1 MSQEKDIQKNIQED
15 IPERKISHIITKHTL
30 QKAGDYWKTLGPGL
44 TTGAADDDPSGIATY
59 SQTGARYGFQLLW
72 LALFTFPLMAVVQE
86 MCARMGQVTG
96 RGLAG
101 NIRMYYSKWILY
113 TCTVLLFI
121 ANVFNLGAD
130 LGAMAKATQLLLPIN
145 FAVLVFVFAIVSL
158 VLQIFTS
165 YKVYAKYLKY
175 LALILLSYVL
185 TSVFVNFNSW
195 ELIRNTFIP
204 HITFSKDQLILIC
217 AILGTTISPYLF
229 FWQTSQEV
237 EEEILRG
244 KTTLEMRQEDTTREE
259 ISRMR
264 VDVWSGMLISNIVMF
279 FIIAVCA
286 ATLGRAGLTSVTTA
300 ADAAEALRP
309 LAGNGAYLLFALG
322 IIGTGMLA
330 VPVLAGSI
338 SYAISESFNWTHGLY
353 HRLRDA
359 YAFLWCDYY
368 CHGHRSHF
376 KFYRHRSDQSSDLF
390 SCGQWYRGADHF
402 GICGFD

>member
-1 MSQEKDIQKNIQED
+1 
-15 IPERKISHIITKHTL
+15 
-30 QKAGDYWKTLGPGL
+30 
-44 TTGAADDDPSGIATY
+44 
-59 SQTGARYGFQLLW
+59 
-72 LALFTFPLMAVVQE
+72 
-86 MCARMGQVTG
+86 
-96 RGLAG
+96 
-101 NIRMYYSKWILY
+101 
-113 TCTVLLFI
+113 
-121 ANVFNLGAD
+121 
-130 LGAMAKATQLLLPIN
+130 
-145 FAVLVFVFAIVSL
+145 
-158 VLQIFTS
+158 
-165 YKVYAKYLKY
+165 
-175 LALILLSYVL
+175 
-185 TSVFVNFNSW
+185 VFVNFNSW

-286 ATLGRAGLTSVTTA
+286 ATLGRVGLTSVTTA

-359 YAFLWCDYY
+359 YAFYGVIIIAMVIGLILNFIGIDPIKALIYSAVAN
-368 CHGHRSHF
+368 GIVAPIILVF
-376 KFYRHRSDQSSDLF
+376 VVLISSNKKVMGSWVNRPFVTVLGWLVVGLMVVSGVAAIISLF
-390 SCGQWYRGADHF
+390 
-402 GICGFD
+402 